1 MKATFDVTIK
11 IDNRNVEISFGMKDG
26 AQDVD
31 TNLTGLVLKIITNAQ
46 KELKEQFDRYYG
58 VTTDAPSQE
67 LLQQLYDGKVTH
79 LEYVQRLPEYQEPF
93 KQFCQDHQLQEC
105 DHTAQ
110 QFLDSLL
117 KEEELAHTDGLD

>member
-11 IDNRNVEISFGMKDG
+11 IDNRNVETSFGMKEG

-31 TNLTGLVLKIITNAQ
+31 ANLTGLVLKIITNAQ

-67 LLQQLYDGKVTH
+67 LLQQLYDGKLTH
-79 LEYVQRLPEYQEPF
+79 LEYVQRSAEYQEPF
-93 KQFCQDHQLQEC
+93 KQFCQDHQLQESN
-105 DHTAQ
+105 HAAQ

-117 KEEELAHTDGLD
+117 KEEESAHTDGLD